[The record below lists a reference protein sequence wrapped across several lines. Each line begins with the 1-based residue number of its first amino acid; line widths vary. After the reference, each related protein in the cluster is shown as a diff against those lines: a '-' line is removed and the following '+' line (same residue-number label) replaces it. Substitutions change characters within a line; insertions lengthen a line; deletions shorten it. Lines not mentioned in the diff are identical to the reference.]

1 MLSHARDTEKA
12 RDQTICIFCDRKYS
26 TISNCRRHMVVCG
39 ENEQNA
45 SKVVSDASKVVSDAS
60 KVVSDA
66 SKVVSDAPKVVMDES
81 KNSKQFSCPTCYK
94 SFTRLSILQEH
105 TPHCKCVSSVLECST
120 CHKMLSSKSSLYVHR
135 KSCCVPSEQKTI
147 SQTINIHI
155 DNFHHNGIV
164 TNNVN
169 IQLNDFGK
177 ERLDHIDPAFIE
189 KCLKSLS
196 GDGIPN
202 MVKKI
207 YCDPNVPENHNVKI
221 CNENKEFMSV
231 REDNEWT
238 FKDKH
243 DTLDKVIL
251 NAWRPV
257 YEHYIGEDCELRK
270 LYEKEQYKGLQ
281 NRLLDICH
289 QKRDVK
295 YPLRRK
301 VFPVFVNNDSNT
313 IDNEEL

>member
-1 MLSHARDTEKA
+1 
-12 RDQTICIFCDRKYS
+12 
-26 TISNCRRHMVVCG
+26 MVVCDKS
-39 ENEQNA
+39 EQIALN
-45 SKVVSDASKVVSDAS
+45 VTINPPNVTMDASKVTTVASNVTMDAS
-60 KVVSDA
+60 KVTIH
-66 SKVVSDAPKVVMDES
+66 ES
-81 KNSKQFSCPTCYK
+81 EKTKQFPCPTCYK
-94 SFTRLSILQEH
+94 SYTRLSYLNAH
-105 TPHCKCVSSVLECST
+105 TPICKCISTSLECSA
-120 CHKMLSSKSSLYVHR
+120 CHKIFSTKSGLSFHR
-135 KSCCVPSEQKTI
+135 KSCCVPPEQKTI

-207 YCDPNVPENHNVKI
+207 YCDPDVPENHNVKI

-257 YEHYIGEDCELRK
+257 YEHYISEDCEVRK

-295 YPLRRK
+295 FPLRRK

-313 IDNEEL
+313 FDNE

>member
-1 MLSHARDTEKA
+1 
-12 RDQTICIFCDRKYS
+12 
-26 TISNCRRHMVVCG
+26 MVVCG

-45 SKVVSDASKVVSDAS
+45 SNEVVLGVHSAPNRVDVPDLASNRVVEPILHAS
-60 KVVSDA
+60 NRVVEPILHA
-66 SKVVSDAPKVVMDES
+66 SNRVVCSSEIQDQKDNTFP
-81 KNSKQFSCPTCYK
+81 CPTCYK
-94 SFTRLSILQEH
+94 SYSRLQYLQNH
-105 TPHCKCVSSVLECST
+105 IPYCKKVECAT
-120 CHKMLSSKSSLYVHR
+120 DCEKCHKHFNCYSNLAKHR
-135 KSCCVPSEQKTI
+135 KICKAATTALEQQSAI

-155 DNFHHNGIV
+155 ENFHQNNGVV

-270 LYEKEQYKGLQ
+270 LYEKEQYMGLQ

-295 YPLRRK
+295 FPLRRK
-301 VFPVFVNNDSNT
+301 VFPVFVNNDT